1 MESRPTLEPQRGD
14 YCMESGETMI
24 FHGCWLNDQR
34 NRENHDTCADT
45 YYTNLT
51 NLLYCCCNG
60 MDSSQIR
67 FIKDTLRLTSQDLA
81 KALGVA
87 PITVT
92 RWEEGLNNP
101 SGLQSEV
108 LQGLYNVA
116 LEVERDGDG
125 KRADMINGLLLL
137 GIGALIF
144 HLLSRGR

>member
-1 MESRPTLEPQRGD
+1 
-14 YCMESGETMI
+14 
-24 FHGCWLNDQR
+24 
-34 NRENHDTCADT
+34 
-45 YYTNLT
+45 
-51 NLLYCCCNG
+51 
-60 MDSSQIR
+60 MDASQIR
-67 FIKDTLRLTSQDLA
+67 FIKDTLRLTSHNLA

-87 PITVT
+87 PITVA
-92 RWEEGLNNP
+92 RWEEGLNIP

-144 HLLSRGR
+144 YLLSRGR